1 MGASWLH
8 CRDVS
13 EGQEKLW
20 PADPWPGLFTQVEGA
35 EYREEE
41 RSVDVVQRGLLVLD
55 EGRPRSREAWGWD
68 A

>member
-20 PADPWPGLFTQVEGA
+20 PADPWPGLFTPVEGS
-35 EYREEE
+35 EYWEEE
-41 RSVDVVQRGLLVLD
+41 RSVHVVQKRLLVLD
-55 EGRPRSREAWGWD
+55 EGRLRSREAWGWD